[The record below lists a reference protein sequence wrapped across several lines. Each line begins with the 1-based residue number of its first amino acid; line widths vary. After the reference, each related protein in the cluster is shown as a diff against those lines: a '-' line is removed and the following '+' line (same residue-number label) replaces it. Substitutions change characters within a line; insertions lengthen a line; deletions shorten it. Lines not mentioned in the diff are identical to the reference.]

1 MRFGLGFLLVVLTVG
16 LIVLFTNGLKPPDQI
31 RMAAGIQDGGYWRI
45 AELYQAK
52 LAQDGVSV
60 ELVETAG
67 SIENI
72 DKVTSGHVDVALVQG
87 GLDIS
92 QQTGLQ
98 SLGGVFLEPIVIFR
112 SASSQLDNNPGNWRD
127 IRLAAG
133 PEGSGTRA
141 ATQALISAAGL
152 QNAGIELL
160 EFGGDEALDAVR
172 NGDADAVLFVAP
184 LAAPY
189 LMDAIFDPKLVF
201 VPLSFVDAL
210 ASKLPGASAV
220 DIPAGAIALSPPR
233 PPEPVKILALRAS
246 LISSADLHPALV
258 DRFVKAATELHG
270 ARDILHGYR
279 EYPSASSP
287 PVPMSKTVREL
298 IVSGPNFLHDFL
310 PYWIAA
316 QFGRVLLVV
325 LPVLLIALPILR
337 AIPSAYV
344 WFQNRRIWNHYQRI
358 AALEFELSKTST
370 REEVDAVKK
379 QLDELDTV
387 LANLNLPLAYRQG
400 AYDARLHVDLIRQ
413 EILRRSE

>member
-1 MRFGLGFLLVVLTVG
+1 MRFGLGFLLVALTAG
-16 LIVLFTNGLKPPDQI
+16 LIVFFTNGLKPPDQI

-45 AELYQAK
+45 AEYYQAK
-52 LAQDGVSV
+52 LAQDGVYV

-92 QQTGLQ
+92 QQIGLQ

-112 SASSQLDNNPGNWRD
+112 SSSNQLDNNPGNWRD

-160 EFGGDEALDAVR
+160 EFGGDEAVNAVR
-172 NGDADAVLFVAP
+172 NGDADAMLFVAP

-189 LMDAIFDPKLVF
+189 LMEAIFDPKLIF

-210 ASKLPGASAV
+210 ASKLSGASAV
-220 DIPAGAIALSPPR
+220 TIPAGAIALSPPR
-233 PPEPVKILALRAS
+233 PPEAVKILALRAS
-246 LISSADLHPALV
+246 LIASTNLHPALV

-270 ARDILHGYR
+270 DRDILHGYR
-279 EYPSASSP
+279 EYPSVTSP
-287 PVPMSKTVREL
+287 PVPMSATVQEL
-298 IVSGPNFLHDFL
+298 IISGPSFLHDFL

-325 LPVLLIALPILR
+325 LPLLLIALPILR

-358 AALEFELSKTST
+358 AVLELELSNAST
-370 REEVDAVKK
+370 REEVNAVKK
-379 QLDELDTV
+379 QLDELDTD

-400 AYDARLHVDLIRQ
+400 AYDVRLHVDLIRQ
-413 EILRRSE
+413 EILRRSD